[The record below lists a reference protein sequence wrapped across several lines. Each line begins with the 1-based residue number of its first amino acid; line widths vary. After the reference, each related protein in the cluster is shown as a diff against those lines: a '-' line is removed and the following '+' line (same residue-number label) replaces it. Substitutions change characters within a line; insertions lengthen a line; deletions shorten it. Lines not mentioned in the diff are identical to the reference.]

1 MKAVRTVL
9 GERRAVV
16 RRIRHILGHH
26 LLRLVRISDSTSGTT
41 RQVTLMTPQGN
52 LVQKW
57 TAPEETSSAGSTS
70 TPATRDQSLNPQ
82 SNLNLAGKLSS
93 LPYPQQLV
101 VQQQLLMMQ
110 ARRKSG
116 SDYGVLG
123 DASTLAASPSK
134 DATNPPGVEQQ
145 ASDRAATIITGKAA
159 SQSVSSS
166 IFGWCVSCPH
176 DRRHTGWIFHLHPS
190 EDFGFWG

>member
-1 MKAVRTVL
+1 
-9 GERRAVV
+9 
-16 RRIRHILGHH
+16 
-26 LLRLVRISDSTSGTT
+26 
-41 RQVTLMTPQGN
+41 
-52 LVQKW
+52 
-57 TAPEETSSAGSTS
+57 
-70 TPATRDQSLNPQ
+70 LNPQ